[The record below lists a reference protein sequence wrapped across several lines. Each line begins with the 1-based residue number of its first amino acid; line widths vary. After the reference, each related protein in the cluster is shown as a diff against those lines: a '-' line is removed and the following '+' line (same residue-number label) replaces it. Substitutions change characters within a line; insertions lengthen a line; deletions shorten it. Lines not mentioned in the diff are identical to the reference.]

1 MLNELISIDSA
12 AGLQAVATLWSQWG
26 ISAAAFITVVCSI
39 ALIRRAWQ
47 ARNEAVKSSEPEPMP
62 LLEDSDA
69 PDEGAFG
76 PVTPALAAQ
85 LPESEKESREFRLL
99 LRQAGIYRPAARNT
113 IYALRFLFLVT
124 PLIIAGVCINLADS
138 EWTWPILGVGVLT
151 AAVLSIIPRLYVFFR
166 RKSRI
171 HQIRSGL
178 ADTVD
183 MLSMCISG
191 GLNLSESLEHVAG
204 QNRAYPALAEELRIL
219 KRQMEVG
226 SLSLALADL
235 NRRVD
240 IPEIRQLSA
249 LLSRG
254 TKLGTRLAGTLNE
267 QADQLRKSLRLA
279 ATARANKTP
288 VKLVFPIMFCLAPAA
303 LIVLTA
309 PALLEL
315 RNFFVPTA
323 QQPANV
329 RGITFGTNNVI
340 QALNDLDQRL
350 EVGLP
355 TVGRE
360 PAEMPY

>member
-1 MLNELISIDSA
+1 MLSELISLLNPV
-12 AGLQAVATLWSQWG
+12 GLQAVATLWTQWG
-26 ISAAAFITVVCSI
+26 ISVAAFITVVCSL
-39 ALIRRAWQ
+39 ALLRRAWQ
-47 ARNEAVKSSEPEPMP
+47 SRAQAAEENPSEAMP
-62 LLEDSDA
+62 VLEDPESA
-69 PDEGAFG
+69 DEGAFG
-76 PVTPALAAQ
+76 ALTPALAAQ
-85 LPESEKESREFRLL
+85 LPESAKESRDFRSL
-99 LRQAGIYRPAARNT
+99 LRQAGIYHPAARNT

-124 PLIIAGVCINLADS
+124 PLIIAGICVNLADP
-138 EWTWPILGVGVLT
+138 EWTWPILGVGLLT
-151 AAVLSIIPRLYVFFR
+151 AAVLSILPRMYVLLR
-166 RKSRI
+166 RKSRV

-191 GLNLSESLEHVAG
+191 GLNLGESLEHVAD
-204 QNRAYPALAEELRIL
+204 QNKAYPALAEELRIL

-226 SLSLALADL
+226 SLNLALADL
-235 NRRVD
+235 NQRVE

-254 TKLGTRLAGTLNE
+254 SRLGTRLAGTLNE

-279 ATARANKTP
+279 ATTRANKTP
-288 VKLVFPIMFCLAPAA
+288 VKLVFPILFCLAPAA

-323 QQPANV
+323 PQPATA
-329 RGITFGTNNVI
+329 RGITFGTNDI
-340 QALNDLDQRL
+340 IRTLNDLDQRV

-355 TVGRE
+355 TPRATPE
-360 PAEMPY
+360 LPY

>member
-1 MLNELISIDSA
+1 MLSELTSVFSA
-12 AGLQAVATLWSQWG
+12 MGVHAVASLWAQWG
-26 ISAAAFITVVCSI
+26 IPAAAFITVVCSV
-39 ALIRRAWQ
+39 ALLRRAWQ
-47 ARNEAVKSSEPEPMP
+47 AQSRAAREGQTELMP
-62 LLEDSDA
+62 VLED
-69 PDEGAFG
+69 PDTADDGAFG
-76 PVTPALAAQ
+76 PLTPALAAQ
-85 LPESEKESREFRLL
+85 LPESEKESQDFRLL
-99 LRQAGIYRPAARNT
+99 LRQAGIYHPAARNT

-124 PLIIAGVCINLADS
+124 PLIIAGICVNLADA
-138 EWTWPILGVGVLT
+138 EWIWPILGVGVLT

-171 HQIRSGL
+171 QQIRAGL

-235 NRRVD
+235 NRRID

-315 RNFFVPTA
+315 RNFFVPAA

-340 QALNDLDQRL
+340 DALNDLDQRV
-350 EVGLP
+350 EVGFPTGRATPELP
-355 TVGRE
+355 
-360 PAEMPY
+360 Y

>member
-1 MLNELISIDSA
+1 MLSEFISLFA
-12 AGLQAVATLWSQWG
+12 ATESQSVATLWSQWG
-26 ISAAAFITVVCSI
+26 IPASAFITVVCSL
-39 ALIRRAWQ
+39 ALLRRAWQ
-47 ARNEAVKSSEPEPMP
+47 ARNQAAKNDEPDLMP
-62 LLEDSDA
+62 VLED
-69 PDEGAFG
+69 PDTADDGAFG
-76 PVTPALAAQ
+76 LLTPALASQ
-85 LPESEKESREFRLL
+85 LPESEKESRDFRLL
-99 LRQAGIYRPAARNT
+99 LRQAGIYHPAARNT

-124 PLIIAGVCINLADS
+124 PLVIAGVCVNVADP

-171 HQIRSGL
+171 HQIRAGL

-249 LLSRG
+249 LLNRG

-315 RNFFVPTA
+315 RNFFVPAA
-323 QQPANV
+323 QQPAGV

-340 QALNDLDQRL
+340 NALNDLDQRV

-355 TVGRE
+355 TGRAAPE
-360 PAEMPY
+360 LPY